1 MSGRHQFAV
10 CTLALAVA
18 GLSMIPLKLQRRMV
32 NGALD
37 QSDIGLL
44 FELGRVYLAVVLVQA
59 MLKYALH
66 LYQGWLSESATLY
79 CRRNLSQ
86 LHDERATDDG
96 EAAGGTA
103 VSVIRPEIDKLGGF
117 VGEGLAQ
124 PCVNIGTIVAI
135 TGYMIVVEPM
145 IALFSLTFIVLQ
157 LIAAPWMQ
165 GLINRLLEERVV
177 VIRHLSDAI
186 AALSVRPSDL
196 KNSKVGGYLETI
208 YDNRIRTFTLKFAM
222 KGLIN
227 LLNALAPLSALIVGG
242 YFVMR
247 GETSAGVIVA
257 FISGFDRLADPLR
270 ELIADYR
277 FFAQANVQQKMIA
290 RWMA

>member
-18 GLSMIPLKLQRRMV
+18 GLSMIPLELQRRMV

-44 FELGRVYLAVVLVQA
+44 LELGAVYLAVVLVQA
-59 MLKYALH
+59 VLKYGLH

-79 CRRNLSQ
+79 CRSNLSE

-96 EAAGGTA
+96 EAAGGAA
-103 VSVIRPEIDKLGGF
+103 VSVIGSEIDKLGGF

-135 TGYMIVVEPM
+135 GGYMIVVEPM
-145 IALFSLTFIVLQ
+145 IALFSLPFIVPQ

-186 AALSVRPSDL
+186 AALSDL
-196 KNSKVGGYLETI
+196 KDSKVGGYLETI
-208 YDNRIRTFTLKFAM
+208 YDNRIRTFVLKFAM

-242 YFVMR
+242 YFVMQ
-247 GETSAGVIVA
+247 GETSVGVIVA

-277 FFAQANVQQKMIA
+277 LFAQANVQHKMIA
-290 RWMA
+290 RWMT